1 MSGFLLD
8 TNVIAE
14 LIRSNPDPK
23 VTKWIDAT
31 NEELLFL
38 SVLTLGE
45 IRKGVVLLPRNARRS
60 ALEAWLSSDLP
71 LRFSGRILDI
81 DQEVADRWGQLS
93 GIASARGAKVAV
105 IDGLLAATA
114 SHHNLVLVT
123 RNTKEVARQACP
135 YSIPG
140 RTEIREEVADANT
153 RGRAEGNA
161 VGRLPLPGRSMQLYQ
176 QMQSEALN
184 CRPNFCPVSAHKASS
199 NLR

>member
-8 TNVIAE
+8 TNVISE

-45 IRKGVVLLPRNARRS
+45 IRKGIVLLPRSARRS
-60 ALEAWLSSDLP
+60 ALEAWLRSDLP

-81 DQEVADRWGQLS
+81 DEEVADRWGQLS
-93 GIASARGAKVAV
+93 GMTSARGANVAV

-114 SHHNLVLVT
+114 MHHDLALVT
-123 RNTKEVARQACP
+123 RNTKDLAQT
-135 YSIPG
+135 G
-140 RTEIREEVADANT
+140 
-153 RGRAEGNA
+153 
-161 VGRLPLPGRSMQLYQ
+161 
-176 QMQSEALN
+176 
-184 CRPNFCPVSAHKASS
+184 VSLF
-199 NLR
+199 NPWTD